1 MSQSKFQAVV
11 CLALSMFAQ
20 VLGCSSDGPKSV
32 TTGAPTSNSG
42 SGNKT
47 ETQVASPDPGYSI
60 QEGANLALPER
71 GTGYQIETPDYDA
84 NNPNAKNLIVQ
95 PNQEIFLCYYVTL
108 PNTEEVDIGA
118 FQSWMSPGSSHH
130 FILFQQNATGQF
142 GSQPQPSG
150 TISSCGVAG
159 GTWVYATSTPGA
171 VVTSSMPEGVGLPFK
186 AATQVVLNMHFI
198 NTGTMTLYPKV
209 KLNILFA
216 KNVQYKAGVMVSF
229 NTSINVPAATA
240 TGPGMQTVN
249 GTCTAPAGSK
259 FFSMST
265 HTPTS
270 TRRRRK

>member
-118 FQSWMSPGSSHH
+118 SSGLSRSRAAPSVRAAWPAAPGS
-130 FILFQQNATGQF
+130 TPRR
-142 GSQPQPSG
+142 PQ
-150 TISSCGVAG
+150 AR
-159 GTWVYATSTPGA
+159 W
-171 VVTSSMPEGVGLPFK
+171 
-186 AATQVVLNMHFI
+186 
-198 NTGTMTLYPKV
+198 
-209 KLNILFA
+209 
-216 KNVQYKAGVMVSF
+216 
-229 NTSINVPAATA
+229 
-240 TGPGMQTVN
+240 
-249 GTCTAPAGSK
+249 
-259 FFSMST
+259 
-265 HTPTS
+265 
-270 TRRRRK
+270 